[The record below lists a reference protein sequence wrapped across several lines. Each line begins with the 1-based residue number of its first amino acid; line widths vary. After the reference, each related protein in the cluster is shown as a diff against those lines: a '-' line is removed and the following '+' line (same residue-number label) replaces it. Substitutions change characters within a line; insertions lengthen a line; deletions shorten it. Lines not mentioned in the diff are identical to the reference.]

1 VEHNPLAQPLPL
13 LAERT
18 FGQVGFDAD
27 LSAGHQLVYRAAI
40 GYTVQFVALGV
51 GQYALEGQF
60 DVQGI
65 FAFLLLAVIAFDLD
79 RDTGQRDVF
88 LFGVHLQGHGLAGAE
103 GGVEVVMGFWRSAF
117 AADIFGYIGKQFV
130 LIDLDAV
137 TKTFGGNGIDGNSHG
152 KPRRLQE
159 NHSIKKDPEVIE
171 HSCKFAFHFLALMNP
186 RPCCGVYAVPTFRRS
201 PVPLFR
207 YSVACLLVFACHVAS
222 AREYAYSDAHLHYV
236 DFFQE
241 TAGMPKLLKAMA
253 DNCIEHVMISGI
265 PVAKKW
271 HEDEPKRPRYYAG
284 DDADAYW
291 YSATDVI
298 VAAAVNSLPPG
309 QRQYFHPFLSG
320 FNPNDKNSAAHIQRM
335 LDLNP
340 GLWQGIG
347 EVFTRHDD
355 LTALTSGDTPRANNE
370 AMTRIYHLA
379 AENDLPV
386 MLHSNIT
393 SKREKNPL
401 YLAEV
406 EEPLRNHPHTRFIW
420 AHAGTSA
427 EIHRHQ
433 TRLDFLLPTLT
444 RMLEAYPNLF
454 VDLSW
459 SMLTPYLLD
468 EQGKPRG
475 EWLKLVERFPE
486 RFMLGSDV
494 VGRFNKLGKEMRGFD
509 PFLDALPEDV
519 ARKVARDNFLAI
531 LPRSL

>member
-1 VEHNPLAQPLPL
+1 MPWTRLTLAL
-13 LAERT
+13 L
-18 FGQVGFDAD
+18 
-27 LSAGHQLVYRAAI
+27 
-40 GYTVQFVALGV
+40 
-51 GQYALEGQF
+51 
-60 DVQGI
+60 
-65 FAFLLLAVIAFDLD
+65 
-79 RDTGQRDVF
+79 
-88 LFGVHLQGHGLAGAE
+88 
-103 GGVEVVMGFWRSAF
+103 F
-117 AADIFGYIGKQFV
+117 AAG
-130 LIDLDAV
+130 
-137 TKTFGGNGIDGNSHG
+137 S
-152 KPRRLQE
+152 
-159 NHSIKKDPEVIE
+159 
-171 HSCKFAFHFLALMNP
+171 LA
-186 RPCCGVYAVPTFRRS
+186 AQ
-201 PVPLFR
+201 
-207 YSVACLLVFACHVAS
+207 
-222 AREYAYSDAHLHYV
+222 ARDYAYSDAHLHYV

-241 TAGMPKLLKAMA
+241 TAGMDKLLKAMA
-253 DNCIEHVMISGI
+253 DNRIDHVMISGI

-298 VAAAVNSLPPG
+298 VAAAVNKLTPG
-309 QRQYFHPFLSG
+309 QRQHFHPFLSG

-355 LTALTSGDTPRANNE
+355 LTAITAGDTPRANNE

-393 SKREKNPL
+393 SKRERNPL

-420 AHAGTSA
+420 AHAGTSK

-433 TRLDFLLPTLT
+433 VQMDFLLPTLS
-444 RMLEAYPNLF
+444 RMLEAYPNLYI
-454 VDLSW
+454 DLSW
-459 SMLTPYLLD
+459 SVLTPYLLD
-468 EQGKPRG
+468 DAGQPRP
-475 EWLKLVERFPE
+475 EWVKLVERFPE

-494 VGRFNKLGKEMRGFD
+494 VGRFNRLGKQMRSFD
-509 PFLDALPEDV
+509 PFLDALSEGV

-531 LPRSL
+531 LPESTRDGAAD

>member
-1 VEHNPLAQPLPL
+1 MPWTRLSLA
-13 LAERT
+13 
-18 FGQVGFDAD
+18 
-27 LSAGHQLVYRAAI
+27 
-40 GYTVQFVALGV
+40 
-51 GQYALEGQF
+51 
-60 DVQGI
+60 
-65 FAFLLLAVIAFDLD
+65 LLLAASSLAAQA
-79 RDTGQRDVF
+79 RD
-88 LFGVHLQGHGLAGAE
+88 
-103 GGVEVVMGFWRSAF
+103 
-117 AADIFGYIGKQFV
+117 
-130 LIDLDAV
+130 
-137 TKTFGGNGIDGNSHG
+137 
-152 KPRRLQE
+152 
-159 NHSIKKDPEVIE
+159 
-171 HSCKFAFHFLALMNP
+171 
-186 RPCCGVYAVPTFRRS
+186 
-201 PVPLFR
+201 
-207 YSVACLLVFACHVAS
+207 
-222 AREYAYSDAHLHYV
+222 YAYSDAHLHYV

-241 TAGMPKLLKAMA
+241 TAGMDKLLKAMA
-253 DNCIEHVMISGI
+253 DNRIEHVMISGI

-298 VAAAVNSLPPG
+298 VAAAVNKLAPE

-393 SKREKNPL
+393 SKRERNPL

-406 EEPLRNHPHTRFIW
+406 EESVRNHPHTRFIW
-420 AHAGTSA
+420 AHAGTSK
-427 EIHRHQ
+427 EIHRPQ
-433 TRLDFLLPTLT
+433 VQMDFLLPTLS
-444 RMLEAYPNLF
+444 RLLEAYPNLYI
-454 VDLSW
+454 DLSW

-468 EQGKPRG
+468 EAGKPRP
-475 EWLKLVERFPE
+475 EWVKLVERFPE

-494 VGRFNKLGKEMRGFD
+494 VGRFNKLGKEMRRFD
-509 PFLDALPEDV
+509 PFLDALPAQV
-519 ARKVARDNFLAI
+519 AHKVARDNFLAI
-531 LPRSL
+531 LPKPSRY

>member
-1 VEHNPLAQPLPL
+1 MLRTRLSLA
-13 LAERT
+13 
-18 FGQVGFDAD
+18 
-27 LSAGHQLVYRAAI
+27 
-40 GYTVQFVALGV
+40 
-51 GQYALEGQF
+51 
-60 DVQGI
+60 
-65 FAFLLLAVIAFDLD
+65 LLLAASSLVVQA
-79 RDTGQRDVF
+79 RD
-88 LFGVHLQGHGLAGAE
+88 
-103 GGVEVVMGFWRSAF
+103 
-117 AADIFGYIGKQFV
+117 
-130 LIDLDAV
+130 
-137 TKTFGGNGIDGNSHG
+137 
-152 KPRRLQE
+152 
-159 NHSIKKDPEVIE
+159 
-171 HSCKFAFHFLALMNP
+171 
-186 RPCCGVYAVPTFRRS
+186 
-201 PVPLFR
+201 
-207 YSVACLLVFACHVAS
+207 
-222 AREYAYSDAHLHYV
+222 YAYSDAHLHYV

-241 TAGMPKLLKAMA
+241 TAGMDKLLKAMA
-253 DNCIEHVMISGI
+253 ENRIEHVMISGI

-298 VAAAVNSLPPG
+298 VAAAVNKLAAE
-309 QRQYFHPFLSG
+309 QRQHFHPFLAG

-393 SKREKNPL
+393 SKRERNPL

-420 AHAGTSA
+420 AHAGTSK

-433 TRLDFLLPTLT
+433 VQMDFLLPTLN
-444 RMLEAYPNLF
+444 RMLEAYPNLYI
-454 VDLSW
+454 DLSW
-459 SMLTPYLLD
+459 SMLRPYLLD
-468 EQGKPRG
+468 EAGQPRP
-475 EWLKLVERFPE
+475 EWVKLVERFPE

-494 VGRFNKLGKEMRGFD
+494 VGRFNKLGKEMRRFD

-531 LPRSL
+531 LPKSPRNGVTP

>member
-1 VEHNPLAQPLPL
+1 MPLN
-13 LAERT
+13 R
-18 FGQVGFDAD
+18 
-27 LSAGHQLVYRAAI
+27 LS
-40 GYTVQFVALGV
+40 
-51 GQYALEGQF
+51 
-60 DVQGI
+60 
-65 FAFLLLAVIAFDLD
+65 
-79 RDTGQRDVF
+79 
-88 LFGVHLQGHGLAGAE
+88 
-103 GGVEVVMGFWRSAF
+103 
-117 AADIFGYIGKQFV
+117 
-130 LIDLDAV
+130 
-137 TKTFGGNGIDGNSHG
+137 
-152 KPRRLQE
+152 
-159 NHSIKKDPEVIE
+159 
-171 HSCKFAFHFLALMNP
+171 LAL
-186 RPCCGVYAVPTFRRS
+186 
-201 PVPLFR
+201 LF
-207 YSVACLLVFACHVAS
+207 AVAS
-222 AREYAYSDAHLHYV
+222 VGVQARDYVYSDAHLHYV

-241 TAGMPKLLKAMA
+241 TAGMDKLLQAMA
-253 DNCIEHVMISGI
+253 DARIEHVMISGI

-298 VAAAVNSLPPG
+298 VAAAVNKLAPE
-309 QRQYFHPFLSG
+309 QRRHFHPFLSG

-335 LDLNP
+335 IDLNP

-355 LTALTSGDTPRANNE
+355 LTALTAGDTPRANNE

-393 SKREKNPL
+393 SKRERNPL

-420 AHAGTSA
+420 AHAGTSK

-433 TRLDFLLPTLT
+433 VQMDFLLPTLS
-444 RMLEAYPNLF
+444 RMLGAYPNLYI
-454 VDLSW
+454 DLSW

-468 EQGKPRG
+468 DAGQPRA
-475 EWLKLVERFPE
+475 EWLKLVERFPD

-494 VGRFNKLGKEMRGFD
+494 VGRFNKLGKELRRFD

-519 ARKVARDNFLAI
+519 SRKVARDNFLAI
-531 LPRSL
+531 LPKSARDEQAH